1 PLQTLLEKFKFPRW
15 SSIVIIFL
23 LLLALLWA
31 AIAIV
36 GPPITKQVNNLIE
49 KTPTFIDEGI
59 DITSDLIERSENW
72 PPWAKDSIDTV
83 YDKTAESADNTTVS
97 INDITNKISTCINCI
112 FTSAVQVSLTMILI
126 PFLLFFTLKDH
137 DKMLP
142 FILQF
147 FRGDM
152 KKWIKKP

>member
-1 PLQTLLEKFKFPRW
+1 MGSRYITTHIHYQVYGGNQLDIFSDSHILETIFVPLLISGVLFYLTVPLQTLLEKFKFPRW

-59 DITSDLIERSENW
+59 DI
-72 PPWAKDSIDTV
+72 
-83 YDKTAESADNTTVS
+83 
-97 INDITNKISTCINCI
+97 
-112 FTSAVQVSLTMILI
+112 
-126 PFLLFFTLKDH
+126 
-137 DKMLP
+137 
-142 FILQF
+142 
-147 FRGDM
+147 
-152 KKWIKKP
+152 

>member
-1 PLQTLLEKFKFPRW
+1 SNLTRKLWFQWGVGILLLIFIIKFGVEISWVFSPILIILETIFVPLLISGVLFYLTVPLQTLLEKFKFPRW

-23 LLLALLWA
+23 LLIALLWA

-72 PPWAKDSIDTV
+72 PQWAKDSIDRKSTRLN
-83 YDKTAESADNTTVS
+83 SSHVS
-97 INDITNKISTCINCI
+97 ISY
-112 FTSAVQVSLTMILI
+112 AV
-126 PFLLFFTLKDH
+126 FC
-137 DKMLP
+137 
-142 FILQF
+142 
-147 FRGDM
+147 
-152 KKWIKKP
+152 